1 MTKNYKTWYNDSKV
15 CWNICFHY
23 LHTLVKIYMYTIG
36 WGGTVQ
42 MQTFEENAIELSK
55 KMIQFYIGKKSYEEI
70 VPFLDKNF
78 SWNGVRKDEHGDSLE
93 TLIKHYEEYNICHDT
108 SYILEE
114 EQYTVIDS
122 KDDIC
127 VIEGFCSLVHYE
139 YSQSFNC
146 PLVITFVYK
155 NENNHI
161 TLMRFHVSFPTIRE
175 HLLKENGLRKRISA
189 DKNKIEDVSQDYI
202 TKLYSEQTAKHLIEN
217 YIMFCPQNDRS
228 GFFIVDIDNF
238 KSVNDVFGRTV
249 SDSILAD
256 MSQKLKLSFRSSD
269 IIARFQED
277 SFMIFMKDLKE
288 ASVIVL
294 KCQQICHALEDVYSY
309 DDKSLLLTVSV
320 GAAVLSPEISDF
332 EMLFQKAK
340 MALKTAKK
348 KGKGQYFVQSDY
360 EIIPEKTAL
369 RTKYD
374 KINVIPV
381 CLNLLTQI
389 LQPKI
394 AINRVLETIGE
405 LYNLKR
411 AYILELSND
420 NRYISMNYEWYSK
433 EIDSAKMLFQ
443 KVECYS
449 LEECFQYFKES
460 DLIIWSKDCP
470 PPDSFQKF
478 ISFLSEA
485 GIQLLFYVTNK
496 PIGIF
501 GIEYKNSYE
510 HPNPED
516 INLFHYIAQ
525 MIGVKIRTIRYEEE
539 IERLSGADT
548 VTGFM
553 SLSSF
558 CELGEKIIQKNTN
571 QIYALCSFEITNLS
585 QISEWYGYTVLN
597 RVIKYFSD
605 LLKNILPNSLLLSRD
620 GNSIFHVMTLLE
632 SNENFMNC
640 LDKLYKNEKVYFK
653 KEVIPL
659 NFSGGI
665 YFFHDDKISDIAY
678 AIDRAD
684 TARKTVSEK
693 QHTFVL
699 FDDAMERM
707 ISKEKKIV
715 SRMNDALKQ
724 GEFKI
729 YMQPKYRLSD
739 EQFVGAE
746 ALVRWISP
754 KFGFLPPD
762 QFIPI
767 FEKNEFI
774 IEIDFFVLNQVCKK
788 LESVYEEGRKMYTIS
803 VNQSRITITRTDYI
817 KRLKE
822 TLEKYKF
829 PKDYIELEIT
839 ESVFGQDLNKIVKV
853 VVEMKELGC
862 MVSIDDFGSGFSS
875 LNMVRKIPFD
885 VLKLDREFL
894 PDGELSERSY
904 QVIES
909 IIEMANRIHVQVI
922 CEGVE
927 TRSQVEFL
935 EQIGCDHVQ
944 GYYFS
949 KPMPMDMMDTYL
961 IYNQS
966 GEQQLKELT
975 EKGFHV
981 ASELLTDLFHQKI
994 YMESSRIRPSRIK
1007 QLLELV
1013 ESQDTDMIG
1022 VKTLFNKSEIQG
1034 SILVLV
1040 KKTYASSIIEDNN
1053 MQPFF
1058 LFQLNEKAIKK
1069 LEDVGGIITASYAR
1083 VLYEKTNLSI
1093 TSSYTEVFKESVE
1106 DMLQYTLSEMNGL
1119 TDKLRCIENRFY
1131 IHKNYREE
1139 LIAQLFL
1146 FLDKAS
1152 ERLILEAL
1160 ERKNNPDKS
1169 NS

>member
-1 MTKNYKTWYNDSKV
+1 MTQNYKTCYNIAKQNT
-15 CWNICFHY
+15 NI
-23 LHTLVKIYMYTIG
+23 IG
-36 WGGTVQ
+36 IGGTLN
-42 MQTFEENAIELSK
+42 MDKFENLSIDLSK
-55 KMIQFYIGKKSYEEI
+55 KMIQFYIGKKSLEEI

-78 SWNGVRKDEHGDSLE
+78 SWNGIRKDEHGNSIDDITS
-93 TLIKHYEEYNICHDT
+93 HFEEYNKKQ
-108 SYILEE
+108 SYSYLLEE
-114 EQYTVIDS
+114 ENYTVIAS
-122 KDDIC
+122 NEELCI
-127 VIEGFCSLVHYE
+127 IEGFCYLNYYE
-139 YSQSFNC
+139 YTKSFRC
-146 PLVITFVYK
+146 PLVMTLIYK
-155 NENNHI
+155 KSINNEV
-161 TLMRFHVSFPTIRE
+161 TLLRFHVSFPTIRE
-175 HLLKENGLRKRISA
+175 HLVKENGMRKVLSVDNYA
-189 DKNKIEDVSQDYI
+189 IEDISQDYL
-202 TKLYSEQTAKHLIEN
+202 TKLYSEQTAKRLIEN
-217 YIMFCPQNDRS
+217 YIMFCSPNDRS
-228 GFFIVDIDNF
+228 GLFIVDIDNF
-238 KSVNDVFGRTV
+238 KSISDVFGKTV
-249 SDSILAD
+249 IDTILSDMA
-256 MSQKLKLSFRSSD
+256 QKLKLSFRSTD
-269 IIARFQED
+269 IIARIQEN
-277 SFMIFMKDLKE
+277 SFLIFMKDLKE
-288 ASVIVL
+288 ASMIVL
-294 KCQQICHALEDVYSY
+294 KCQQVCHSLEDVYNY
-309 DDKSLLLTVSV
+309 DNKSLFITVSV
-320 GAAVLSPEISDF
+320 GAAVMSPEIKTFD
-332 EMLFQKAK
+332 MLYLNATEAIKR
-340 MALKTAKK
+340 AKK
-348 KGKGQYFVQSDY
+348 KGKGQYFIDSIY
-360 EIIPEKTAL
+360 EIVPDKTAL

-389 LQPKI
+389 MQPKI

-411 AYILELSND
+411 AYVLELSSD

-433 EIDSAKMLFQ
+433 EIESAKMLFQ
-443 KVECYS
+443 KVECSS
-449 LEECFQYFKES
+449 LEECFGYFDES
-460 DLIIWSKDCP
+460 DMIKWSKDSP
-470 PPDSFQKF
+470 PPEKF
-478 ISFLSEA
+478 RSSVPYISDA
-485 GIQLLFYVTNK
+485 GLQLLFYVANR
-496 PIGIF
+496 PIGIL

-510 HPNPED
+510 HSNHED

-558 CELGEKIIQKNTN
+558 CELGEEIIQKNRK
-571 QIYALCSFEITNLS
+571 QIYAICSFEITNLS

-597 RVIKYFSD
+597 RIIKYFSD
-605 LLKNILPNSLLLSRD
+605 LLKNIIPNSLLLSRD
-620 GNSIFHVMTLLE
+620 GNSIFHVMTLIESQEQFIECLE
-632 SNENFMNC
+632 
-640 LDKLYKNEKVYFK
+640 KLYQNKKVYYE

-665 YFFHDDKISDIAY
+665 YSFHDNKISDIAY

-707 ISKEKKIV
+707 LSKEKKIV
-715 SRMNDALKQ
+715 SRMSEALKH
-724 GEFKI
+724 GEFQI

-774 IEIDFFVLNQVCKK
+774 IEIDFYVLNCVCKK
-788 LESVYEEGRKMYTIS
+788 LESIYTENRKIYTIS

-817 KRLKE
+817 KRLEE
-822 TLEKYKF
+822 TFLKYKF
-829 PKDYIELEIT
+829 PKQYIELEIT

-853 VVEMKELGC
+853 VEEMKRLGC

-909 IIEMANRIHVQVI
+909 IIEMANRIRVQVI

-949 KPMPMDMMDTYL
+949 KPMPMDVMDTYL
-961 IYNQS
+961 AYNQH
-966 GEQQLKELT
+966 GEQLLKELT
-975 EKGFHV
+975 EKGFLK
-981 ASELLTDLFHQKI
+981 ASGLLADLFNQKV
-994 YMESSRIRPSRIK
+994 YMEDSRIRPSRIK
-1007 QLLELV
+1007 QLLDLV
-1013 ESQDTDMIG
+1013 ESTDMDMIG
-1022 VKTLFNKSEIQG
+1022 VKTLFIKSEIQG
-1034 SILVLV
+1034 SILILI
-1040 KKTYASSIIEDNN
+1040 KKSYASAILEENKN
-1053 MQPFF
+1053 QPPAL

-1069 LEDVGGIITASYAR
+1069 LEDVGNIITASYAE
-1083 VLYEKTNLSI
+1083 VLNEKTNI
-1093 TSSYTEVFKESVE
+1093 TISSFYTEVFKEFVE
-1106 DMLQYTLSEMNGL
+1106 DMLQYTISEMNGL
-1119 TDKLRCIENRFY
+1119 TDKLRCIENRFF
-1131 IHKNYREE
+1131 IHKNYRED

-1160 ERKNNPDKS
+1160 EHKNNKDKS